1 MLKTVPI
8 DMVEPGT
15 RLRGVSEEQVAA
27 LMDSIGHV
35 GLLNPIAVY
44 PRQIM
49 HANVMTDGWGLVA
62 GMHRLEA
69 CRRLGLVD
77 IDVKVVE
84 ADDLHRQ
91 LAECDENLCGT
102 KLTPS
107 ERALFTR
114 RRKEIYEAIHPET
127 RHGANQHS
135 RSGKDCHS
143 NFTDDTAKRT
153 GQAARTVR
161 LDAARGERIAEEAID
176 AIRGTAADKGVVLD
190 RLAAAPR
197 DEQLALARQ
206 IVAGQSKPVPLPK
219 NEMETEDDWRNAM
232 MRLWNRAPDEWRE
245 RFIDYVQ
252 APVFDRT
259 SAGAA

>member
-27 LMDSIGHV
+27 LMDSIGDV

-49 HANVMTDGWGLVA
+49 YANVMTDGWGLVA

-114 RRKEIYEAIHPET
+114 RRKEIYEAIHPEA
-127 RHGANQHS
+127 RHGGDRSRQDPNSGSCSFVGDTASRTGRS
-135 RSGKDCHS
+135 RSS
-143 NFTDDTAKRT
+143 V
-153 GQAARTVR
+153 AADVTRANRVSE
-161 LDAARGERIAEEAID
+161 DALSE
-176 AIRGTAADKGVVLD
+176 IRGTAADKGVVLD

-197 DEQLALARQ
+197 DEQLALAKQ
-206 IVAGQSKPVPLPK
+206 IVAGQSRPVPLPK

-252 APVFDRT
+252 APVFNRT